1 MAKKEEDSARRLF
14 DKLGAASAAKHVFT
28 GMIKPAADDESIMFA
43 QPGDCSKWIKIA
55 ASHVED
61 IEFLHVVNCEGHTH
75 PLVQLFMKEPGS
87 AEGKTFAAL
96 AQLHSTPPKSPPAQP
111 IAPHLVSMAA
121 GFGPR
126 PGSTPCYWDWA
137 LNRWVCP
144 PFGV

>member
-28 GMIKPAADDESIMFA
+28 GMIKPAQDDESIMFA
-43 QPGDCSKWIKIA
+43 QPGDCSKWIKIT

-96 AQLHSTPPKSPPAQP
+96 AQLHSTPPKSPPAQHV
-111 IAPHLVSMAA
+111 APHLVSMAA

-144 PFGV
+144 PV